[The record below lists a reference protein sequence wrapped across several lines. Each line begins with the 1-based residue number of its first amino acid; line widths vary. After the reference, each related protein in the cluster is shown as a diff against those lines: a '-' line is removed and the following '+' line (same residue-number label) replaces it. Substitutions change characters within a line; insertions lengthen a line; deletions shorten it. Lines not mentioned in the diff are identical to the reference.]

1 MEKQL
6 ITVSRKWHEPMIR
19 VDVTEVGVG
28 ITMTLED
35 FVIALE
41 HESGHGLLLA
51 AAGRVIAGMKK
62 ETNQVM

>member
-28 ITMTLED
+28 VTMTLED

-41 HESGHGLLLA
+41 HESGHDLLLA

-62 ETNQVM
+62 ETNKVM

>member
-41 HESGHGLLLA
+41 HESGHSQLLA
-51 AAGRVIAGMKK
+51 AAERVIAGMKQ
-62 ETNQVM
+62 ETGRVM